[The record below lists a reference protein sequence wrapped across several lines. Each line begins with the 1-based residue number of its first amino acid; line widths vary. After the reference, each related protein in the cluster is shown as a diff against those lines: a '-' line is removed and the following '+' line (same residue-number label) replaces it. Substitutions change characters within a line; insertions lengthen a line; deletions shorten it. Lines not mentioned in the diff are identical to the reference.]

1 MIRLLHGIEG
11 IPLCTCGPQNLLRC
25 KAHLLLVGH
34 IEQQKLLPQD
44 AKPVLCIQGLICRRE
59 GGRVHRDVNGEFSIG
74 GYRPIPVPAGANFP
88 RPRPREGSRGAL
100 LPHPRP
106 RSGI

>member
-34 IEQQKLLPQD
+34 IEQQKLLLQN
-44 AKPVLCIQGLICRRE
+44 AKPVLHIQRLIYRCESGWVGLEEILVR
-59 GGRVHRDVNGEFSIG
+59 GGSLRTVGTT
-74 GYRPIPVPAGANFP
+74 PIPTISPMASTGEATDSP
-88 RPRPREGSRGAL
+88 CQHLHGMG
-100 LPHPRP
+100 
-106 RSGI
+106 